1 MSLEQL
7 GLPDPNASTPDTT
20 TATTTTATTT
30 TAQGGKKPRRT
41 GSRSS
46 GWGRIL
52 RGNRVIWV
60 MALVAVVALLA
71 GLGLG
76 RLIVSPGQA
85 AADAEAPTAGLIT
98 VPVESR
104 VLANDVTIRGD
115 ATYADSVDVKLETGD
130 IGGPAIVTGQV
141 PEVGATLSAAQ
152 IGLEVT
158 GRPVIVMPGDL
169 PVYRTL
175 RVGLSGPDVLQLKQ
189 SLQSVGID
197 PGDVAS
203 DTYDA
208 ATAAAVSALY
218 DRVGYPAPAA
228 AEDAAAQVSA
238 ANDSVAAAK
247 QSVADAKAAL
257 ATAAAGPS
265 NADRI
270 EQDNLVRSAQRAVA
284 AAQAEENAARAGT
297 GPAPMMSVPD
307 AEDALQLAYARREA
321 AMAPTD
327 SSAARAGVDAAN
339 TRLAEA
345 NAELAAA
352 QQSTLTSL
360 PASEVLFLPGL
371 PRRVDEITVS
381 RGSTISGAVMRV
393 SGATL
398 VISGSAAESD
408 AALIKV
414 GDVASLAMPDDS
426 ALNATVTSVQRA
438 DAAGA
443 GAGDAGTGETGGNSD
458 GGTGAGASGGNA
470 GRYTVLLTPDAMSPE
485 QLAAIQ
491 GTNVRVSLPV
501 ESTAGEVLAVPL
513 AALTAGAG
521 AEARVEVSDGSGAD
535 AETTLVEVT
544 TGLAAD
550 GYVEVSAVD
559 GTLEAGDLVVV
570 GR

>member
-1 MSLEQL
+1 MTMEQL
-7 GLPDPNASTPDTT
+7 GLPDPDAPNGS
-20 TATTTTATTT
+20 TTTTTTT
-30 TAQGGKKPRRT
+30 TTKPKR
-41 GSRSS
+41 GSKSRSS

-115 ATYADSVDVKLETGD
+115 ATYADSVDVTLETGD
-130 IGGPAIVTGQV
+130 IGGPAVVTGQV

-152 IGLEVT
+152 IGLEIT

-189 SLQSVGID
+189 SLQAVGIN

-208 ATAAAVSALY
+208 ATASAVSALY
-218 DRVGYPAPAA
+218 DRIGYPAPST

-247 QSVADAKAAL
+247 QAVADAQAAL
-257 ATAAAGPS
+257 AAAGAGLSEP
-265 NADRI
+265 DRI
-270 EQDNLVRSAQRAVA
+270 EQDNLVRAAQRAVA
-284 AAQAEENAARAGT
+284 AAKAEEKAAKNGD
-297 GPAPMMSVPD
+297 GPPPVVSVPD
-307 AEDALQLAYARREA
+307 AEDALRLAYARRDA
-321 AMAPTD
+321 AVAPKDT
-327 SSAARAGVDAAN
+327 SAETAGVAAAN
-339 TRLAEA
+339 ARLEAA
-345 NAELAAA
+345 NAELADA
-352 QQSTLTSL
+352 QQTTLTSL

-371 PRRVDEITVS
+371 PRRVDEISVS
-381 RGSTISGAVMRV
+381 RGSTISGTVMRV

-426 ALNATVTSVQRA
+426 TLNATVTSVAPA
-438 DAAGA
+438 DAAGSGSGGTDGTGGETDGGSDSGTPGA
-443 GAGDAGTGETGGNSD
+443 GAG
-458 GGTGAGASGGNA
+458 
-470 GRYTVLLTPDAMSPE
+470 RFTVLLTPDPMTPE
-485 QLAAIQ
+485 QLAAVQ

-521 AEARVEVSDGSGAD
+521 AESRVEVATGTGAD

-559 GTLEAGDLVVV
+559 GTLDVGDLVVV

>member
-1 MSLEQL
+1 MTMEQL
-7 GLPDPNASTPDTT
+7 GLPDPDAPNGS
-20 TATTTTATTT
+20 TTTTTTT
-30 TAQGGKKPRRT
+30 TTKPKR
-41 GSRSS
+41 GSKSRSS

-115 ATYADSVDVKLETGD
+115 ATYADSVDVTLETGD
-130 IGGPAIVTGQV
+130 IGGPAVVTGQV

-152 IGLEVT
+152 IGLEIT

-189 SLQSVGID
+189 SLQAVGIN

-208 ATAAAVSALY
+208 ATASAVSALS
-218 DRVGYPAPAA
+218 DRNGYPAPST

-247 QSVADAKAAL
+247 QAVADAQAAL
-257 ATAAAGPS
+257 AAAGAGLSEP
-265 NADRI
+265 DRI
-270 EQDNLVRSAQRAVA
+270 EQDNLVRAAQRAVA
-284 AAQAEENAARAGT
+284 AAKAEEKAAKNGD
-297 GPAPMMSVPD
+297 GPPPVVSVPD
-307 AEDALQLAYARREA
+307 AEDALRLAYARRDA
-321 AMAPTD
+321 AVAPKDT
-327 SSAARAGVDAAN
+327 SAETAGVAAAN
-339 TRLAEA
+339 ARLEAA
-345 NAELAAA
+345 NAELADA
-352 QQSTLTSL
+352 QQTTLTSL

-371 PRRVDEITVS
+371 PRRVDEISVS
-381 RGSTISGAVMRV
+381 RGSTISGTVMRV

-426 ALNATVTSVQRA
+426 TLNATVTSVAPA
-438 DAAGA
+438 DAAGSGSGGTDGTGGETDGGSDSGTPGA
-443 GAGDAGTGETGGNSD
+443 GAG
-458 GGTGAGASGGNA
+458 
-470 GRYTVLLTPDAMSPE
+470 RFTVLLTPDPMTPE
-485 QLAAIQ
+485 QLAAVQ

-521 AEARVEVSDGSGAD
+521 AESRVEVATGTGAD

-559 GTLEAGDLVVV
+559 GTLDVGDLVVV

>member
-1 MSLEQL
+1 MTMEQL
-7 GLPDPNASTPDTT
+7 GLPDPDAPNGS
-20 TATTTTATTT
+20 TTTTTTT
-30 TAQGGKKPRRT
+30 TTKPKRDSK
-41 GSRSS
+41 SRSS

-52 RGNRVIWV
+52 RGNRVIWI

-115 ATYADSVDVKLETGD
+115 ATYADSVDVTLETGD
-130 IGGPAIVTGQV
+130 IGGPAVVTGQV

-152 IGLEVT
+152 IGLEIT

-189 SLQSVGID
+189 SLQAVGIN

-208 ATAAAVSALY
+208 ATASAVSALY
-218 DRVGYPAPAA
+218 DRIGYPAPST

-247 QSVADAKAAL
+247 QAVADAQAAL
-257 ATAAAGPS
+257 AAAGAGLSEP
-265 NADRI
+265 DRI
-270 EQDNLVRSAQRAVA
+270 EQDNLVRAAQRAVA
-284 AAQAEENAARAGT
+284 AAKAEEKAAKNGD
-297 GPAPMMSVPD
+297 GPPPVVSVPD
-307 AEDALQLAYARREA
+307 AEDALRLAYARRDA
-321 AMAPTD
+321 AVAPKDT
-327 SSAARAGVDAAN
+327 SAETAGVAAAN
-339 TRLAEA
+339 ARLEAA
-345 NAELAAA
+345 NAELADA
-352 QQSTLTSL
+352 QQTTLTSL

-371 PRRVDEITVS
+371 PRRVDEISVS
-381 RGSTISGAVMRV
+381 RGSTISGTVMRV

-426 ALNATVTSVQRA
+426 TLNATVTSVAPA
-438 DAAGA
+438 DAAGSGTGGTDGTGGETDGGSDSGTPGA
-443 GAGDAGTGETGGNSD
+443 GAG
-458 GGTGAGASGGNA
+458 
-470 GRYTVLLTPDAMSPE
+470 RFTVLLTPDPMTPE
-485 QLAAIQ
+485 QLAAVQ

-521 AEARVEVSDGSGAD
+521 AESRVEVATGTGAD

-559 GTLEAGDLVVV
+559 GTLDVGDLVVV

>member
-1 MSLEQL
+1 MTMEQL
-7 GLPDPNASTPDTT
+7 GLPDPDAPNGS
-20 TATTTTATTT
+20 TTTTTTT
-30 TAQGGKKPRRT
+30 TTKPKR
-41 GSRSS
+41 GSKSRSS

-52 RGNRVIWV
+52 RGNRVIWI

-115 ATYADSVDVKLETGD
+115 ATYADSVDVTLETGD
-130 IGGPAIVTGQV
+130 IGGPAVVTGQV

-152 IGLEVT
+152 IGLEIT

-189 SLQSVGID
+189 SLQAVGIN

-208 ATAAAVSALY
+208 ATASAVSALY
-218 DRVGYPAPAA
+218 DRIGYPAPST

-247 QSVADAKAAL
+247 QAVADAQAAL
-257 ATAAAGPS
+257 AAAGAGLSEP
-265 NADRI
+265 DRI
-270 EQDNLVRSAQRAVA
+270 EQDNLVRAAQRAVA
-284 AAQAEENAARAGT
+284 AAKAEEKAAKNGD
-297 GPAPMMSVPD
+297 GPPPVVSVPD
-307 AEDALQLAYARREA
+307 AEDALRLAYARRDA
-321 AMAPTD
+321 AVAPKDT
-327 SSAARAGVDAAN
+327 SAETAGVAAAN
-339 TRLAEA
+339 ARLEAA

-352 QQSTLTSL
+352 QQTTLTSL

-371 PRRVDEITVS
+371 PRRVDEISVS
-381 RGSTISGAVMRV
+381 RGSTISGTVMRV

-426 ALNATVTSVQRA
+426 TLNATVTSVAPA
-438 DAAGA
+438 DAAGSGTGGTDGTGGETDGGSDSGTPGA
-443 GAGDAGTGETGGNSD
+443 GAG
-458 GGTGAGASGGNA
+458 
-470 GRYTVLLTPDAMSPE
+470 RFTVLLTPDPMTPE
-485 QLAAIQ
+485 QLAAVQ

-521 AEARVEVSDGSGAD
+521 AESRVEVATGTGAD

-559 GTLEAGDLVVV
+559 GTLDVGDLVVV

>member
-7 GLPDPNASTPDTT
+7 GLPDPAEPKDTAAPT
-20 TATTTTATTT
+20 
-30 TAQGGKKPRRT
+30 KPSRT

-60 MALVAVVALLA
+60 MALVAVVALAA

-76 RLIVSPGQA
+76 SLIVSPGQA

-104 VLANDVTIRGD
+104 MLANDVTIRGD
-115 ATYADSVDVKLETGD
+115 ATYADSVEVKLETGE

-152 IGLEVT
+152 VALEVT

-189 SLQSVGID
+189 SLQAVGID

-208 ATAAAVSALY
+208 NTAAAVNALY
-218 DRVGYPAPAA
+218 DRVGYPAPSTE
-228 AEDAAAQVSA
+228 EDSASLVSA
-238 ANDSVAAAK
+238 ANDAVAAAR
-247 QSVADAKAAL
+247 QSVADAQGAL
-257 ATAAAGPS
+257 AAAQAGPS
-265 NADRI
+265 TADRI
-270 EQDNLVRSAQRAVA
+270 EQDNMVRAAQRAVA
-284 AAQAEENAARAGT
+284 AAKAAAQG
-297 GPAPMMSVPD
+297 GNNSGNGDDVASPALSVPD
-307 AEDALQLAYARREA
+307 AEDALKLAIARRDVA
-321 AMAPTD
+321 LAPSDT
-327 SSAARAGVDAAN
+327 SAEQAGVAAAN
-339 TRLAEA
+339 TRLEQA
-345 NAELAAA
+345 NAELASA
-352 QQSTLTSL
+352 QQATLTAL

-371 PRRVDEITVS
+371 PRRVDDITVS

-408 AALIKV
+408 AALIKE

-426 ALNATVTSVQRA
+426 ALSATVTSVQPA
-438 DAAGA
+438 SSSGS
-443 GAGDAGTGETGGNSD
+443 GSGSD
-458 GGTGAGASGGNA
+458 GGSSDGSSGSSGGSS
-470 GRYTVLLTPDAMSPE
+470 GRYTVELEPIDITPE
-485 QLAAIQ
+485 QLTVLQ
-491 GTNVRVSLPV
+491 GQNVRVSLPV

-521 AEARVEVSDGSGAD
+521 GESRVEVTTGSGAD
-535 AETTLVEVT
+535 SETTLVEVT
-544 TGLAAD
+544 TGLAAE

-559 GTLEAGDLVVV
+559 GSLEAGDLVVV

>member
-1 MSLEQL
+1 MTMEQL
-7 GLPDPNASTPDTT
+7 GLPDPDAPNGS
-20 TATTTTATTT
+20 TTTTTTT
-30 TAQGGKKPRRT
+30 TTKPKRDSK
-41 GSRSS
+41 SRSS

-52 RGNRVIWV
+52 RGNRVIWI

-115 ATYADSVDVKLETGD
+115 ATYADSVDVTLETGD
-130 IGGPAIVTGQV
+130 IGGPAVVTGQV

-152 IGLEVT
+152 IGLEIT

-189 SLQSVGID
+189 SLQAVGIN

-208 ATAAAVSALY
+208 ATASAVSALY
-218 DRVGYPAPAA
+218 DRIGYPAPST

-247 QSVADAKAAL
+247 QAVADAQAAL
-257 ATAAAGPS
+257 AAAGAGLSEP
-265 NADRI
+265 DRI
-270 EQDNLVRSAQRAVA
+270 EQDNLVRAAQRAVA
-284 AAQAEENAARAGT
+284 AAKAEEKAAKNGD
-297 GPAPMMSVPD
+297 GPPPVVSVPD
-307 AEDALQLAYARREA
+307 AEDALRLAYARRDA
-321 AMAPTD
+321 AVAPKDT
-327 SSAARAGVDAAN
+327 SAETAGVAAAN
-339 TRLAEA
+339 ARLEAA

-352 QQSTLTSL
+352 QQTTLTSL

-371 PRRVDEITVS
+371 PRRVDEISVS
-381 RGSTISGAVMRV
+381 RGSTISGTVMRV

-426 ALNATVTSVQRA
+426 TLNATVTSVAPA
-438 DAAGA
+438 DAAGSGSGGTDGTGGETDGGSDSGTPGA
-443 GAGDAGTGETGGNSD
+443 GAG
-458 GGTGAGASGGNA
+458 
-470 GRYTVLLTPDAMSPE
+470 RFTVLLTPDPMTPE
-485 QLAAIQ
+485 QLAAVQ

-521 AEARVEVSDGSGAD
+521 AESRVEVATGTGAD

-559 GTLEAGDLVVV
+559 GTLDVGDLVVV

>member
-1 MSLEQL
+1 MTMEQL
-7 GLPDPNASTPDTT
+7 GLPDPDAPNGS
-20 TATTTTATTT
+20 TTTTTTT
-30 TAQGGKKPRRT
+30 TTKPKRDSK
-41 GSRSS
+41 SRSS

-52 RGNRVIWV
+52 RGNRVIWI

-115 ATYADSVDVKLETGD
+115 ATYADSVDVTLETGD
-130 IGGPAIVTGQV
+130 IGGPAVVTGQV

-152 IGLEVT
+152 IGLEIT

-175 RVGLSGPDVLQLKQ
+175 SVGLSGPDVLQLKQ
-189 SLQSVGID
+189 SLQAVGIN

-208 ATAAAVSALY
+208 ATASAVSALY
-218 DRVGYPAPAA
+218 DRIGYPAPST
-228 AEDAAAQVSA
+228 AEDASAQVSA

-247 QSVADAKAAL
+247 QAVADAQAAL
-257 ATAAAGPS
+257 AAAGAGLSEP
-265 NADRI
+265 DRI
-270 EQDNLVRSAQRAVA
+270 EQDNLVRAAQRAVA
-284 AAQAEENAARAGT
+284 AAKAEEKAAKNGD
-297 GPAPMMSVPD
+297 GPPPVVSVPD
-307 AEDALQLAYARREA
+307 AEDALRLAYARRDA
-321 AMAPTD
+321 AVAPKDT
-327 SSAARAGVDAAN
+327 SAETAGVAAAN
-339 TRLAEA
+339 ARLEAA

-352 QQSTLTSL
+352 QQTTLTSL

-371 PRRVDEITVS
+371 PRRVDEISVS
-381 RGSTISGAVMRV
+381 RGSTISGTVMRV

-426 ALNATVTSVQRA
+426 TLNATVTSVAPA
-438 DAAGA
+438 DAAGSGTGGTDGTGGETDGGSDSGTPGA
-443 GAGDAGTGETGGNSD
+443 GAG
-458 GGTGAGASGGNA
+458 
-470 GRYTVLLTPDAMSPE
+470 RFTVLLTPDPMTPE
-485 QLAAIQ
+485 QLAAVQ

-521 AEARVEVSDGSGAD
+521 AESRVEVATGTGAD

-559 GTLEAGDLVVV
+559 GTLDVGDLVVV

>member
-1 MSLEQL
+1 MTMEQL
-7 GLPDPNASTPDTT
+7 GLPDPDAPNGS
-20 TATTTTATTT
+20 TTTTTTT
-30 TAQGGKKPRRT
+30 TTKPKR
-41 GSRSS
+41 GSKSRSS

-115 ATYADSVDVKLETGD
+115 ATYADSVDVTLETGD
-130 IGGPAIVTGQV
+130 IGGPAVVTGQV

-152 IGLEVT
+152 IGLEIT

-189 SLQSVGID
+189 SLQAVGIN

-208 ATAAAVSALY
+208 ATASAVSALY
-218 DRVGYPAPAA
+218 DRIGYPAPST

-247 QSVADAKAAL
+247 QAVADAQAAL
-257 ATAAAGPS
+257 AAAGAGLSEP
-265 NADRI
+265 DRI
-270 EQDNLVRSAQRAVA
+270 EQDNLVRAAQRAVA
-284 AAQAEENAARAGT
+284 AAKAEEKAAKNGD
-297 GPAPMMSVPD
+297 GPPPVVSVPD
-307 AEDALQLAYARREA
+307 AEDALRLAYARRDA
-321 AMAPTD
+321 AVAPKDT
-327 SSAARAGVDAAN
+327 SAETAGVAAAN
-339 TRLAEA
+339 ARLEAA

-352 QQSTLTSL
+352 QQTTLTSL

-371 PRRVDEITVS
+371 PRRVDEISVS
-381 RGSTISGAVMRV
+381 RGSTISGTVMRV

-426 ALNATVTSVQRA
+426 TLNATVTSVAPA
-438 DAAGA
+438 DAAGSGTGGTDGTGGETDGGSDSGTPGA
-443 GAGDAGTGETGGNSD
+443 GAG
-458 GGTGAGASGGNA
+458 
-470 GRYTVLLTPDAMSPE
+470 RFTVLLTPDPMTPE
-485 QLAAIQ
+485 QLAAVQ

-521 AEARVEVSDGSGAD
+521 AESRVEVATGTGAD

-559 GTLEAGDLVVV
+559 GTLDVGDLVVV

>member
-1 MSLEQL
+1 MTMEQL
-7 GLPDPNASTPDTT
+7 GLPDPDAPNGSTT
-20 TATTTTATTT
+20 TTTTTAT
-30 TAQGGKKPRRT
+30 KPKRDSK
-41 GSRSS
+41 SRSS

-52 RGNRVIWV
+52 RGNRVIWI

-115 ATYADSVDVKLETGD
+115 ATYADSVDVTLETGD
-130 IGGPAIVTGQV
+130 IGGPAVVTGQV

-152 IGLEVT
+152 IGLEIT

-189 SLQSVGID
+189 SLQAVGIN

-208 ATAAAVSALY
+208 ATASAVSALY
-218 DRVGYPAPAA
+218 DRIGYPAPST

-247 QSVADAKAAL
+247 QAVADAQAAL
-257 ATAAAGPS
+257 AAAGAGLSEP
-265 NADRI
+265 DRI
-270 EQDNLVRSAQRAVA
+270 EQDNLVRAAQRAVA
-284 AAQAEENAARAGT
+284 AAKAEEKAAKNGD
-297 GPAPMMSVPD
+297 GPPPVVSVPD
-307 AEDALQLAYARREA
+307 AEDALRLAYARRDA
-321 AMAPTD
+321 AVAPKDT
-327 SSAARAGVDAAN
+327 SAETAGVAAAN
-339 TRLAEA
+339 ARLEAA
-345 NAELAAA
+345 NAELADA
-352 QQSTLTSL
+352 QQTTLTSL

-371 PRRVDEITVS
+371 PRRVDEISVS
-381 RGSTISGAVMRV
+381 RGSTISGTVMRV

-426 ALNATVTSVQRA
+426 TLNATVTSVAPA
-438 DAAGA
+438 DAAGSGSGGTDGTGGETDGGSDSGTPGA
-443 GAGDAGTGETGGNSD
+443 GAG
-458 GGTGAGASGGNA
+458 
-470 GRYTVLLTPDAMSPE
+470 RFTVLLTPDPMTPE
-485 QLAAIQ
+485 QLAAVQ

-521 AEARVEVSDGSGAD
+521 AESRVEVATGTGAD

-559 GTLEAGDLVVV
+559 GTLDVGDLVVV

>member
-1 MSLEQL
+1 MTMEQL
-7 GLPDPNASTPDTT
+7 GLPDPDAPNGS
-20 TATTTTATTT
+20 TTTTTTT
-30 TAQGGKKPRRT
+30 TTKPKRDSK
-41 GSRSS
+41 SRSS

-52 RGNRVIWV
+52 RGNRVIWI

-115 ATYADSVDVKLETGD
+115 ATYADSVDVTLETGD
-130 IGGPAIVTGQV
+130 IGGPAVVTGQV

-152 IGLEVT
+152 IGLEIT

-189 SLQSVGID
+189 SLQAVGIN

-208 ATAAAVSALY
+208 ATASAVSALY
-218 DRVGYPAPAA
+218 DRIGYPAPST

-247 QSVADAKAAL
+247 QAVADAQAAL
-257 ATAAAGPS
+257 AAAGAGLSEP
-265 NADRI
+265 DRI
-270 EQDNLVRSAQRAVA
+270 EQDNLVRAAQRAVA
-284 AAQAEENAARAGT
+284 AAKAEEKAAKNGD
-297 GPAPMMSVPD
+297 GPPPVVSVPD
-307 AEDALQLAYARREA
+307 AEDALRLAYARRDA
-321 AMAPTD
+321 AVAPKDT
-327 SSAARAGVDAAN
+327 SAETAGVAAAN
-339 TRLAEA
+339 ARLEAA

-352 QQSTLTSL
+352 QQTTLTSL

-371 PRRVDEITVS
+371 PRRVDEISVS
-381 RGSTISGAVMRV
+381 RGSTISGTVMRV

-426 ALNATVTSVQRA
+426 TLNATVTSVAPA
-438 DAAGA
+438 DAAGSGTGGTDGTGGETDGGSDSGTPGA
-443 GAGDAGTGETGGNSD
+443 GAG
-458 GGTGAGASGGNA
+458 
-470 GRYTVLLTPDAMSPE
+470 RFTVLLTPDPMTPE
-485 QLAAIQ
+485 QLAAVQ

-521 AEARVEVSDGSGAD
+521 AESRVEVATGTGAD

-559 GTLEAGDLVVV
+559 GTLDVGDLVVV